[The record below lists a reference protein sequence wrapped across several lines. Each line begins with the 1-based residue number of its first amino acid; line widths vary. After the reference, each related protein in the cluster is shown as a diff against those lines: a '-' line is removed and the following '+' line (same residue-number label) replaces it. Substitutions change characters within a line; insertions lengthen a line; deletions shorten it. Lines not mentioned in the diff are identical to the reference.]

1 MRRFV
6 FLLAI
11 FALIAVSCG
20 PDNDTSEEPNL
31 NPSPAEVTNNDGEE
45 PVAEP
50 ADEGDPDPV
59 ELTASYQG
67 VTPDTIRIGLLYPD
81 LEAIRDL
88 INIDHGD
95 YGDAYQLVVDAIN
108 DEGGINGRQI
118 ETVVIGVNPIDP
130 IAADNA
136 CVTLVDD
143 HELFAVVGRPFEDQ
157 VLCYVELSDMA
168 FVGGV
173 VNSNRAARATAPWF
187 TPGIS
192 SEREAGATVAALIAG
207 GEFDDATL
215 GVVVSGADQ
224 AVLDDVVKPIL
235 AAAGIGIASEAVLDT
250 SSNDPLVI
258 NPLVETMSERFRV
271 DGVDTV
277 LTVDGVILNVLRG
290 LELIDYRPRIVGNA
304 LNTARGYI
312 RDETVRD
319 LSVLEGAVLGGIA
332 EQRIWW
338 DDPEIQKCV
347 ELIEGANPGLEI
359 FNPYTRP
366 PDEPEN
372 LVSVYAACQEV
383 ELFARIA
390 AAAGPELT
398 YATFVAGAYALGEFD
413 LPGSGPT
420 SFEPGK
426 ADGGNAVYLYFWDD
440 SEQDLISDGV
450 PL

>member
-1 MRRFV
+1 VRRFLL
-6 FLLAI
+6 LLAI

-20 PDNDTSEEPNL
+20 SDSDSFEESDPT
-31 NPSPAEVTNNDGEE
+31 PE
-45 PVAEP
+45 PVDETVNDEPTAAP
-50 ADEGDPDPV
+50 ADEEEPELV

-108 DEGGINGRQI
+108 ADGGINGRQI

-143 HELFAVVGRPFEDQ
+143 HKLFAVVGRPFEDQ

-168 FVGGV
+168 FVGGA

-187 TPGIS
+187 TPGMS
-192 SEREAGATVAALIAG
+192 VEREAGATVKALIAG
-207 GEFDDATL
+207 GEFDGATL
-215 GVVVSGADQ
+215 GVVVSVADQ
-224 AVLDDVVKPIL
+224 TVLDDVVKPIL
-235 AAAGIGIASEAVLDT
+235 AEAGIEIASEAVLDT
-250 SSNDPLVI
+250 SSNDPLVV

-277 LTVDGVILNVLRG
+277 LTVDGVIVGLLYG
-290 LELIDYRPRIVGNA
+290 LEQIDYRPRILGNA
-304 LNTARGYI
+304 LNTARSYI
-312 RDETVRD
+312 RDETARD

-338 DDPEIQKCV
+338 DDPAIQECV
-347 ELIEGANPGLEI
+347 ELIEGANSGLEI

-366 PDEPEN
+366 PEEPEN
-372 LVSVYAACQEV
+372 LVSVYAACQEI
-383 ELFARIA
+383 ELFAQIA
-390 AAAGPELT
+390 TAAGPDLT
-398 YATFVAGAYALGEFD
+398 YDTFVAGAYALGEFD